1 MARAAGLTL
10 SSTRRHTPDTVS
22 PTLSTRIVAMMAAL
36 AVVLAGLLPVAHVH
50 VEDDHQLV
58 HQHAIAD
65 APAHPGDHADDH
77 ADDHGTGFDHADHT
91 AARLLIPAYDLTSHM
106 LVCGPAGIA
115 HRAAKTEIA
124 RPAPALRTT
133 LLPTHDPPLRFVSS
147 PAPPAFV

>member
-1 MARAAGLTL
+1 M
-10 SSTRRHTPDTVS
+10 
-22 PTLSTRIVAMMAAL
+22 L
-36 AVVLAGLLPVAHVH
+36 ATDGRVN
-50 VEDDHQLV
+50 QLV

-133 LLPTHDPPLRFVSS
+133 LLPTHDPPLRLATAKLQALDRALV
-147 PAPPAFV
+147 AALDIDLDVLAAQ